1 MSVERPSNEVLKDL
15 LSLLAEYQNAIE
27 AENSIKDGRIG
38 ALEHE
43 VYKLKAKNAD
53 IARILTRED

>member
-1 MSVERPSNEVLKDL
+1 MLERSSNEILKNL
-15 LSLLAEYQNAIE
+15 LSLLVEYQNAVE

-38 ALEHE
+38 ALEYEIH
-43 VYKLKAKNAD
+43 KLKAKNAD